1 MAFYNRN
8 MFEDF
13 KGHLLVGSL
22 KFRSLY
28 LVRLKDNLP
37 ISETIVFKNKIGRI
51 RDIAVVPDGSI
62 LILTDEKN
70 GGLYKLFKK

>member
-1 MAFYNRN
+1 

-13 KGHLLVGSL
+13 TGHLLVGSL

-51 RDIAVVPDGSI
+51 RDIAVVQDGSI